1 VIQIAGEMAPR
12 PIAELMDA
20 INQGKHAFAI
30 ALGSELEVDAGEA
43 RAALSKLKGLVTIAA
58 HEGPLVKAAHIALP
72 ACSWAEADG
81 SYVNKQSI
89 VQRSDKALHRR
100 GDARP
105 GWDLVGQLGRA
116 LGYDTAWKSLTEL
129 HKVMPAGTYATSPKG
144 LMGLPPGERPPAQLQ
159 PSGTIPAEKKPEAH
173 T

>member
-1 VIQIAGEMAPR
+1 
-12 PIAELMDA
+12 
-20 INQGKHAFAI
+20 
-30 ALGSELEVDAGEA
+30 VDAGEA